1 MNRPQISAA
10 LRVWWRRLHVM
21 TTKEMIQL
29 LRDPMLMFLI
39 VYAFTADVYNAG
51 SGVTLQLKQA
61 AVAVMDQDRSAASR
75 ELLSRFQPPYFRL
88 AGSVANER
96 AGQRLLDNADA
107 MLVLTIPPQFEK
119 SLARGEQTQVQMQI
133 DATNSVLGFL
143 AYSYATQ
150 IVSTYG
156 LQAAAQRL
164 GLDPTGGIASGV
176 PMVQND
182 QRVWYN
188 PNQNDAWFMSISE
201 MLNVITLLALLLPA
215 AAMVREKERG
225 TIEQLL
231 VSPLTLMQ
239 IMLPK
244 VFAMTFVIL
253 LGTGLSFLLVLKPV
267 FGVPFRGSVALFL
280 LITAFYIVALSG
292 LGLFIATIA
301 RNLAQVGMLAIL
313 LIAPMIFL
321 SGAWTPPEAM
331 PVVMRYA
338 MFISPLYYYIDAAYG
353 IVLKGAGLDVLWPS
367 VLGILV
373 FGSVTAALGLWRF
386 RRQFD

>member
-96 AGQRLLDNADA
+96 AGQRLLDDADA

-119 SLARGEQTQVQMQI
+119 SLVRGEQTQVQMQI

-215 AAMVREKERG
+215 GGHGAREGARHHRTIAGLAVDADADHAAQSVCDDFRHPARHWPEFPARAQARVRCA
-225 TIEQLL
+225 
-231 VSPLTLMQ
+231 VSRQRRL
-239 IMLPK
+239 
-244 VFAMTFVIL
+244 VFAHHGVL
-253 LGTGLSFLLVLKPV
+253 HRRAVGPGLVH
-267 FGVPFRGSVALFL
+267 RDHC
-280 LITAFYIVALSG
+280 
-292 LGLFIATIA
+292 
-301 RNLAQVGMLAIL
+301 AQ
-313 LIAPMIFL
+313 
-321 SGAWTPPEAM
+321 SGASGHVGHLADRPDDL
-331 PVVMRYA
+331 PVGR
-338 MFISPLYYYIDAAYG
+338 PG
-353 IVLKGAGLDVLWPS
+353 
-367 VLGILV
+367 
-373 FGSVTAALGLWRF
+373 
-386 RRQFD
+386 RRPRRCRS